1 MKSLPYLI
9 IAAVTA
15 LVIWF
20 LVAVPRIELAELG
33 QAIAD
38 TKVLELQRLDVER
51 VDLIQNQQLQI
62 LDITENERRNRELL
76 QTIAGQSRAQSRA
89 LQGLK
94 QNNETIADYLRTA
107 VPTDL
112 GRLYQR
118 TATTDPGTYR
128 QPPSVPADTVRSAG
142 AGSVA
147 D

>member
-9 IAAVTA
+9 IASVTA

-89 LQGLK
+89 LEDLK
-94 QNNETIADYLRTA
+94 RNDETIAEYLRA
-107 VPTDL
+107 PVPAEL

-118 TATTDPGTYR
+118 SETTDPSAYR
-128 QPPSVPADTVRSAG
+128 Q
-142 AGSVA
+142 
-147 D
+147 